1 MTPSNFIHPGL
12 EREDRRPARFTSALA
27 RQRTRSGGVA
37 RSGGPSD
44 VLGTGFDLP
53 AFCRWLREE
62 DVELVKV
69 TAAVEVEIL
78 IFRHEIAVLRRRVAQ
93 PEPEWADRAVIA
105 ALTRLLPRHLR
116 LHRIMTPGTL
126 LTWHRAHA
134 RTTSDVANVTAVP
147 GRPGIGYPVAR
158 LLAC

>member
-44 VLGTGFDLP
+44 LLGTGFDLL
-53 AFCRWLREE
+53 AFSRWLRDE

-69 TAAVEVEIL
+69 TAAVEVDLDIPA
-78 IFRHEIAVLRRRVAQ
+78 R
-93 PEPEWADRAVIA
+93 DRSPAPPHRSA
-105 ALTRLLPRHLR
+105 GTR
-116 LHRIMTPGTL
+116 MG
-126 LTWHRAHA
+126 
-134 RTTSDVANVTAVP
+134 
-147 GRPGIGYPVAR
+147 
-158 LLAC
+158 

>member
-1 MTPSNFIHPGL
+1 
-12 EREDRRPARFTSALA
+12 
-27 RQRTRSGGVA
+27 
-37 RSGGPSD
+37 
-44 VLGTGFDLP
+44 VLGTGFDLL
-53 AFCRWLREE
+53 AFCRWLRNE

-116 LHRIMTPGTL
+116 LHRIMTPAPCSPGTG
-126 LTWHRAHA
+126 LTPVPR
-134 RTTSDVANVTAVP
+134 RTSPT
-147 GRPGIGYPVAR
+147 
-158 LLAC
+158 

>member
-44 VLGTGFDLP
+44 VLGTGFDLL
-53 AFCRWLREE
+53 AFCRWLRNE

-116 LHRIMTPGTL
+116 LHRIMTPAPCSPGTG
-126 LTWHRAHA
+126 LTPVPR
-134 RTTSDVANVTAVP
+134 RTSPT
-147 GRPGIGYPVAR
+147 
-158 LLAC
+158 